1 MWFLLVYYILKNIW
15 KCYDYKQTFWW
26 SKQSCVLHFLCIS
39 NANAHICQTSREST
53 LVIMS
58 TLKNYILK
66 KEKVMQN
73 NSRACQF
80 LKDYLSN
87 WSMKLTASKTV
98 KMAEFAIYLRG
109 EKGYLLIFSFPWAH
123 LSPVFKLIAAHR
135 AKLFFLIYV

>member
-1 MWFLLVYYILKNIW
+1 MWFLLVHYILKNIW

-26 SKQSCVLHFLCIS
+26 WKQSYVLHFLCIA
-39 NANAHICQTSREST
+39 NANAHICQTSKEST

-58 TLKNYILK
+58 ILKNYILK

-98 KMAEFAIYLRG
+98 QNGRICYLSQRW
-109 EKGYLLIFSFPWAH
+109 ERLFVNLLLPLSSH
-123 LSPVFKLIAAHR
+123 LPCL
-135 AKLFFLIYV
+135 